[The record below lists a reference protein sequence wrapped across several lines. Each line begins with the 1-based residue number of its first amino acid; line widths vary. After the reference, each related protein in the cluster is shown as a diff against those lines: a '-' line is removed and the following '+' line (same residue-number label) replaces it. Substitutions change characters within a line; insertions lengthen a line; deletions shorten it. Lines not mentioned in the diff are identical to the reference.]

1 MSTEDHTSAEPDIIT
16 PGERRELRAVVR
28 AQLKVLRT
36 EVKQREAELLAQAE
50 SLLVDRYRDEDKRID
65 DLNYAIAEI
74 GRKASREIEDLMR
87 AAGEVE
93 DGGHWRAGRD
103 RVQVYG
109 VRRTSEDRTQLRR
122 AMEAGVKEQV
132 AQALLALDR
141 QEANLLRDLAMDGL
155 QSAAARAFLTRIPT
169 VGELVPSAR
178 LMEIESAFD
187 QTHGGRA

>member
-1 MSTEDHTSAEPDIIT
+1 MSTEDRTSGEPDLIT

-36 EVKQREAELLAQAE
+36 EVKQREAELMAQAE
-50 SLLVDRYRDEDKRID
+50 ALLVDRYRDEDKRID
-65 DLNYAIAEI
+65 DLNFAIAEI
-74 GRKASREIEDLMR
+74 GRKAAREVEDLMR
-87 AAGEVE
+87 AAGEIE
-93 DGGHWRAGRD
+93 SGGRWRARD
-103 RVQVYG
+103 HVTVYG
-109 VRRTSEDRTQLRR
+109 VSRKSEDRVQLRR

-141 QEANLLRDLAMDGL
+141 QEANLLRELAMDGL

-178 LMEIESAFD
+178 LAEIESTFD
-187 QTHGGRA
+187 QTKGGPA